1 MKFRIWP
8 FCKDDD
14 NTEKRIIIEDVPLE
28 QVSCDVLKEEIARRK
43 KENHKRRIREAN
55 AKANRID
62 RLIDELCNEMAV
74 DIKTESKSDYQQII
88 VEKLKN
94 GIEPIISYYGSYY
107 GRTYYRHDD
116 YSNDL
121 YEKIYDCVYSV
132 IYETDIDAT
141 HISRIFKHIKVEY
154 RKMLLKNIKEV
165 C

>member
-14 NTEKRIIIEDVPLE
+14 DNTEKKIIIEDVPLE

-43 KENHKRRIREAN
+43 KENHNRRVREAN
-55 AKANRID
+55 AKADRID

-94 GIEPIISYYGSYY
+94 GIEPIISYYGV
-107 GRTYYRHDD
+107 RTHYHHGD

>member
-1 MKFRIWP
+1 MKLKIWP

-14 NTEKRIIIEDVPLE
+14 NTEKKIVIEDVPLE
-28 QVSCDVLKEEIARRK
+28 QVSCDVLKEEIERRK
-43 KENHKRRIREAN
+43 KENHKRRVREAN
-55 AKANRID
+55 AKADRID

-94 GIEPIISYYGSYY
+94 GIEPIISCY
-107 GRTYYRHDD
+107 GRTYYHHGD

-132 IYETDIDAT
+132 IYKTDIDAT
-141 HISRIFKHIKVEY
+141 YISRIFKHIKVEY

>member
-8 FCKDDD
+8 FCTDDDD

-28 QVSCDVLKEEIARRK
+28 QVSCDVLKEEIKRRK
-43 KENHKRRIREAN
+43 KENHDRRVREAN

-94 GIEPIISYYGSYY
+94 GI
-107 GRTYYRHDD
+107 
-116 YSNDL
+116 
-121 YEKIYDCVYSV
+121 
-132 IYETDIDAT
+132 
-141 HISRIFKHIKVEY
+141 
-154 RKMLLKNIKEV
+154 
-165 C
+165 

>member
-14 NTEKRIIIEDVPLE
+14 NTEKKIIVVDVPLE
-28 QVSCDVLKEEIARRK
+28 QVSCDVLKEEIERRK

-55 AKANRID
+55 AKADRID

-74 DIKTESKSDYQQII
+74 DIKTESKSTYQEILAKRLTHGLIPYINNYCYITRYGHQDLDIDSVI
-88 VEKLKN
+88 YKKLFN
-94 GIEPIISYYGSYY
+94 
-107 GRTYYRHDD
+107 
-116 YSNDL
+116 
-121 YEKIYDCVYSV
+121 CVNSV

-141 HISRIFKHIKVEY
+141 HISETLKHMKVEY

>member
-1 MKFRIWP
+1 MKLKIWP

-14 NTEKRIIIEDVPLE
+14 DSTEERIIVEDVPLE

-43 KENHKRRIREAN
+43 KENHDRRVREAN
-55 AKANRID
+55 AKADRID

-94 GIEPIISYYGSYY
+94 GIEPIISYYGV
-107 GRTYYRHDD
+107 RTHYHHGD

-121 YEKIYDCVYSV
+121 YEKIYED
-132 IYETDIDAT
+132 
-141 HISRIFKHIKVEY
+141 RR
-154 RKMLLKNIKEV
+154 RKPTGL
-165 C
+165 

>member
-14 NTEKRIIIEDVPLE
+14 NTEKKIIVVDVPLE

-43 KENHKRRIREAN
+43 KENHDRRVREAN
-55 AKANRID
+55 AKADRID

-74 DIKTESKSDYQQII
+74 DIKTKSKSTYQEILAK
-88 VEKLKN
+88 KLTCSIGPLINYHNYKTH
-94 GIEPIISYYGSYY
+94 YGH
-107 GRTYYRHDD
+107 R
-116 YSNDL
+116 DL
-121 YEKIYDCVYSV
+121 DIDSVIYKKLFDCVNFV

-141 HISRIFKHIKVEY
+141 HISEILKHMKVEY